1 MDMIEQE
8 INRLKIRLEELKER
22 IVPDYENR
30 TQILYSQIM
39 QLKKDTEEREK
50 LEHEYT
56 LLSKELR
63 LRSDEIISI
72 RQQIENLEL
81 EKSIRR

>member
-1 MDMIEQE
+1 MDMVDQE

-30 TQILYSQIM
+30 TQLLYSQIM
-39 QLKKDTEEREK
+39 QLKKDTEEREH

-81 EKSIRR
+81 EKTIRR